1 MRTSFDTALATVL
14 AAEGGFSNDP
24 RDPGG
29 ATFRGITLATLSGAR
44 GRPVTVA
51 ELKALDRAEIATIY
65 RRSYWDTVAG
75 DALPAGLDLAVFD
88 LAVHSGPHR
97 AAVLLQGL
105 LGVATDG
112 RIGPVTL
119 AAARRGDAA
128 AHVRALCAARRAF
141 LQRLPTWP
149 AFGRGWTH
157 RVASVEARALALAA
171 SARPATKDTR
181 MDSLKP
187 ILQSRTV
194 WSNLIG
200 LAALALSAFGFDTS
214 GLDTARVADAALQA
228 IAAGSFLASTGFRI
242 VATKRLR

>member
-119 AAARRGDAA
+119 AAARR
-128 AHVRALCAARRAF
+128 
-141 LQRLPTWP
+141 
-149 AFGRGWTH
+149 
-157 RVASVEARALALAA
+157 
-171 SARPATKDTR
+171 
-181 MDSLKP
+181 
-187 ILQSRTV
+187 
-194 WSNLIG
+194 
-200 LAALALSAFGFDTS
+200 
-214 GLDTARVADAALQA
+214 
-228 IAAGSFLASTGFRI
+228 
-242 VATKRLR
+242 